1 MSNLGFTY
9 FDEIAVAPQQTIAE
23 LLASISATQ
32 RSQILTGFCNKIIP
46 SRMKHVAPK
55 PVVKSLYD
63 AINRVEDFCT
73 LLVRGEFMLT
83 DEELDPE
90 TGEVITPATYQDVP
104 SSVAELKD
112 DVDTEFSAEFTSAQ
126 SGAVVD
132 KMIEYSKH
140 DGTGDASYYLSK
152 ITE

>member
-1 MSNLGFTY
+1 
-9 FDEIAVAPQQTIAE
+9 
-23 LLASISATQ
+23 
-32 RSQILTGFCNKIIP
+32 
-46 SRMKHVAPK
+46 MKHVAPK